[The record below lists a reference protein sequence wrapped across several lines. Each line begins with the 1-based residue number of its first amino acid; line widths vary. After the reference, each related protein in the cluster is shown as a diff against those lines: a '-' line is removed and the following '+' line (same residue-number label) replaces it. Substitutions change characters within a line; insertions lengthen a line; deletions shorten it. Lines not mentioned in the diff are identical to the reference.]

1 MDRPPLWRD
10 ALAVRLTHAARFPLA
25 RDSGSHNVLPYIHP
39 IAGALIIA
47 LLAYVGSLGLRARSD
62 RRHAH
67 RHLALHAWFGPIMYA
82 LAVASWVGGVLST
95 WLLRP
100 DLELAASPHFGI
112 GVAIVLALSAGFF
125 SSRWMHRAA
134 VRGLH
139 PWFGVAAMLLAA
151 AQVFFGLQIT
161 P

>member
-1 MDRPPLWRD
+1 
-10 ALAVRLTHAARFPLA
+10 
-25 RDSGSHNVLPYIHP
+25 
-39 IAGALIIA
+39 LIVA

-62 RRHAH
+62 RRHA
-67 RHLALHAWFGPIMYA
+67 RRYLGPHARLGPIMYA
-82 LAVASWVGGVLST
+82 LIMASWGGGVLST

-112 GVAIVLALSAGFF
+112 GAAMVLALSAGFL
-125 SSRWMHRAA
+125 SSRWMYRAA

-139 PWFGVAAMLLAA
+139 PWFGVVAMLLAA